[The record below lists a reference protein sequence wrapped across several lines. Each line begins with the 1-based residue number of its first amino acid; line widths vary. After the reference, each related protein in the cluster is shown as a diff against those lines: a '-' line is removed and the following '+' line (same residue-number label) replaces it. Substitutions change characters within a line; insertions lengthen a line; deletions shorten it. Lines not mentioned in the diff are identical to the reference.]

1 MSHRHPV
8 DARQH
13 LTSEYNLPTDPVKG
27 EGTINIGEI
36 NHIQRKNLKEA
47 SPLWEMSAEDLARLL
62 ADISTVSNHST
73 QRGRNYLHL

>member
-13 LTSEYNLPTDPVKG
+13 PTSEYNLPSDPAKG
-27 EGTINIGEI
+27 EGSINIGEI
-36 NHIQRKNLKEA
+36 HHIQRKNLKEA

-62 ADISTVSNHST
+62 ADISTQPLV
-73 QRGRNYLHL
+73 RRDRNYLHL